1 MKNLIAAFVLLF
13 GLNTISGQQMSGF
26 FNYEIGTDGKLE
38 LQISS
43 SQLNEEFLY
52 VNSLSAGIGSNDI
65 GLDRGQLGSTRVVKF
80 IKAGN
85 KILLVEPNLDYRAIS
100 DNQKERAAVEEAFA
114 QSVIW
119 GFTLKD
125 PSSAPYKVDM
135 STFLMRD
142 AHNVSGRLKRSKEGT
157 YKLDKSKSA
166 LWEDR
171 TKNFPDNTEFD
182 VLLTFQGEPTGKH
195 LRTVVPDP
203 NNITVRQHHSF
214 IRLPDNGYQKRVFH
228 PYSAFN
234 NISYYDY
241 ATPIH
246 EPIEKKYIRRHRL
259 EKMNPDSA
267 VSKAVE
273 PIVYYI
279 DSGCPEPVKSALI
292 KGGLWWD
299 QAFQAAGYAEG
310 TFQIKELPEGADPMD
325 VRYNMIQWV
334 HRSTRGWSYGASV
347 TDPRTGEIIKGHV
360 SLGSLRVRQDFMI
373 AQGLLSPFENEDSN
387 HSRMTALALARLNQL
402 SAHEIG
408 HTIGLSHNFAAS
420 YNDKSSVM
428 DYPHPSIYQE
438 GNDMNMQKAYDDKI
452 GEWDK
457 FTIRYG
463 YGHYENEEQGLA
475 NLIKEAQ
482 EKGLQFISDRDARP
496 SGGAHPRGHLW
507 DNGTDIVKELDRMME
522 VRKKGLTK
530 FGLNTI
536 TNGTPLSELEKVL
549 VPLYYSQR
557 YQAEAVARLVGGV
570 DYAYSVK
577 GDSNNKTVSPV
588 DYHTQTTALN
598 AILGTMKPDA
608 LALPQHIL
616 DLIPPPAHG
625 FGKSRESFKSKTG
638 LTFDPVSAAQT
649 YTNHMLGFLLH
660 HERLERINQQ
670 NKIYNIDISL
680 DDYMAHIYK
689 EIGMSS
695 SGYESLIGESNQL
708 AMVNHLIKLATDNQV
723 SAHVAVAANTFLNNL
738 QDGTS
743 NFGKYIQTLAQKGLS
758 DRDEVVLPE
767 IPAMPPGSPIGCYQ
781 EPIN

>member
-13 GLNTISGQQMSGF
+13 GLNTISGQQMPGF

>member
-588 DYHTQTTALN
+588 DYDTQTTALN

>member
-13 GLNTISGQQMSGF
+13 GLNTISGQQMPGF

-522 VRKKGLTK
+522 VRKTGLTK

>member
-13 GLNTISGQQMSGF
+13 GLNTISGQQMPGF

-38 LQISS
+38 LQFSS

-119 GFTLKD
+119 GFTLKN

>member
-1 MKNLIAAFVLLF
+1 MRIFITAFVLLF
-13 GLNTISGQQMSGF
+13 GLHTLSSQQMAGF
-26 FNYEIGTDGKLE
+26 FDYEIKPNGSVE
-38 LQISS
+38 LQITDK
-43 SQLNEEFLY
+43 QLNTEFLY

-85 KILLVEPNLDYRAIS
+85 KILLVEPNLEYRAIS
-100 DNQKERAAVEEAFA
+100 DNEKERAAVEEAFA

-119 GFTLKD
+119 GFAFKEAA
-125 PSSAPYKVDM
+125 SAPYKVDL

-142 AHNVSGRLKRSKEGT
+142 AHDVTGRLKRSKEGS

-166 LWEDR
+166 LWEER
-171 TKNFPDNTEFD
+171 TKNFPDNSEFD
-182 VLLTFQGEPTGKH
+182 VLLTFQGDPTGKQ
-195 LRTVVPDP
+195 LQTVVPDAK
-203 NNITVRQHHSF
+203 NITVRQHHSF
-214 IRLPDNGYQKRVFH
+214 IRLPDDGYKKRVFH
-228 PYSAFN
+228 PFSAFN
-234 NISYYDY
+234 SISYFDY

-259 EKMNPDSA
+259 EKKNPDAA
-267 VSKAVE
+267 VSEAVE

-373 AQGLLSPFENEDSN
+373 AQGLLSPFENDDNN

-420 YNDKSSVM
+420 YNNKASVM

-438 GNDMNMQKAYDDKI
+438 GNDINVQKAYDDKI

-463 YGHYENEEQGLA
+463 YGHYDNEEEGLA

-482 EKGLQFISDRDARP
+482 EKKLQFISDRDARP

-507 DNGTDIVKELDRMME
+507 DNGTDIVEELNRMMS
-522 VRKKGLTK
+522 VRQTGLK
-530 FGLNTI
+530 NFGLNTI

-549 VPLYYSQR
+549 VPLYYGQR

-570 DYAYSVK
+570 DYAYTVK
-577 GDSNNKTVSPV
+577 GDSNNQTVSPV
-588 DYHTQTTALN
+588 DYDTQTSALN
-598 AILGTMKPDA
+598 AILATMQPKA
-608 LALPQHIL
+608 LVLPQSIL

-625 FGKSRESFKSKTG
+625 FRKSRESFKSNTG
-638 LTFDPVSAAQT
+638 LTFDPVAAAQT

-670 NKIYNIDISL
+670 NKINGIDMQLS
-680 DDYMAHIYK
+680 DYLAHIYTQ
-689 EIGMSS
+689 IGMSS
-695 SGYESLIGESNQL
+695 GGYESLIGESNQL
-708 AMVNHLIKLATDNQV
+708 AMVNHLVKLATNKKV
-723 SAHVAVAANTFLNNL
+723 SAHVAVAATAFLTNM
-738 QDGTS
+738 QSGTS
-743 NFGKYIQTLAQKGLS
+743 DFAKYIQLLAKKGLS
-758 DRDEVVLPE
+758 DSEEVVLPE

-781 EPIN
+781 EPLH

>member
-214 IRLPDNGYQKRVFH
+214 IRLPDDGYKKRVFH